1 MQLDP
6 DSVLDLVNSLRL
18 WDYMCTINSL
28 YHLAKI
34 SKFIMLIITYQ
45 ESAVAR
51 NLSSSRSHLERCPL
65 KKGSGVQPAAVQ
77 ESSRGPGLS
86 AIHGV
91 RRLNYR
97 DIDIQQKMWFTIPAS
112 PWFPHCSPSPLRS
125 RTSWMELSQPHWWLW
140 PTGRQLGRSQEQRA
154 LQGQGWL
161 LPRQEHPGARRSSP
175 GSALTKHS
183 PRESGQDEH
192 RWILVSLHSA
202 SPGS

>member
-1 MQLDP
+1 MSPQEGIWCAACCCAGELKRAWAV
-6 DSVLDLVNSLRL
+6 SYS
-18 WDYMCTINSL
+18 W
-28 YHLAKI
+28 
-34 SKFIMLIITYQ
+34 SK
-45 ESAVAR
+45 
-51 NLSSSRSHLERCPL
+51 
-65 KKGSGVQPAAVQ
+65 K
-77 ESSRGPGLS
+77 
-86 AIHGV
+86 
-91 RRLNYR
+91 LNYR

-183 PRESGQDEH
+183 PRESGQGEQ
-192 RWILVSLHSA
+192 RWILVSLHSP
-202 SPGS
+202 SPGSWSSTSRGKPGSLMRNKWNKTTGRAGNRGTVVVFTGFPG